1 MVMVKTGGE
10 NPEQNIWE
18 TWENIWALNEA
29 SRSLKLCNHEKGP
42 NYVNY

>member
-29 SRSLKLCNHEKGP
+29 SRSLVPGAKVC
-42 NYVNY
+42 